1 MQLTKFKIINQK
13 DKTNYKIMEVPSNMT
28 LYKFAETIVKSFGFY
43 FDHCFGFY
51 DNLENPL
58 KSKVIFELFTDL
70 EDAEHTPNAKG
81 VKRFYFVS
89 DLFANNK
96 KMLFLFDY
104 GDSWYFTLELL
115 DDSETIFKIPKNYY
129 KIYEARGDDPEQ
141 YPPLDE

>member
-1 MQLTKFKIINQK
+1 MQLTKFKITNQR

-28 LYKFAETIVKSFGFY
+28 LYKFNDV
-43 FDHCFGFY
+43 
-51 DNLENPL
+51 
-58 KSKVIFELFTDL
+58 
-70 EDAEHTPNAKG
+70 EHTPNAKG

-115 DDSETIFKIPKNYY
+115 DNSENVFKTPKNYY
-129 KIYEARGDDPEQ
+129 KIYEARGEDPEQ